1 MMVAARPER
10 GGAEEGLGMIEEARR
25 GDASALGRLLEGHRR
40 RLRAAV
46 EGIVGAAG
54 RPIDP
59 SDLVQEAFL
68 RAGRDFASFRGAGEA
83 ELQAWLR
90 RILINLLTD
99 QVRRDRR
106 RSPREGRPASLDAL
120 LERPGGA
127 AHRALASNG
136 PSPSEAAARRERA
149 LLLAEAVDRLPEDYR
164 RVYLLR
170 TLHHLPFDDIG
181 PKMRRSP
188 GAVRMLWA
196 RALERLGDELRGRA

>member
-1 MMVAARPER
+1 
-10 GGAEEGLGMIEEARR
+10 MIEEARR
-25 GDASALGRLLEGHRR
+25 GDASALGKLLEGHRR

-46 EGIVGAAG
+46 ARLVGPAWG
-54 RPIDP
+54 LRLDP

-68 RAGRDFASFRGAGEA
+68 RAGRDFASFRGADEA

-90 RILINLLTD
+90 RILVNLLTD

-106 RSPREGRPASLDAL
+106 RATRGGRPASLDAL
-120 LERPGGA
+120 LDRPGTTV
-127 AHRALASNG
+127 HRALASRG

-149 LLLAEAVDRLPEDYR
+149 LLLAEAVERLPEDYR

-170 TLHHLPFDDIG
+170 TLHHLPFEDIA
-181 PKMRRSP
+181 PRMRRSP

-196 RALERLGDELRGRA
+196 RALERLGGELGGRA